1 MNLDCSYSSIF
12 TVVFQVNNSLAAM
25 KKAGQPYVRAP
36 HVGTSPGPSAGLEE
50 RLENAENN
58 PHTYI
63 YNIYI
68 YIYIL

>member
-12 TVVFQVNNSLAAM
+12 TAVFQVNNSLAAM

-50 RLENAENN
+50 RLE
-58 PHTYI
+58 
-63 YNIYI
+63 YI
-68 YIYIL
+68 YIYTYSDIGFLRDIPY